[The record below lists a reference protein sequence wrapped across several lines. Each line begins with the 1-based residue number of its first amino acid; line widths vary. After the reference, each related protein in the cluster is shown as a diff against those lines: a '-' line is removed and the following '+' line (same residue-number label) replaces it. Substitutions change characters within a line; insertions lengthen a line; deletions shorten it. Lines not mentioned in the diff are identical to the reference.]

1 MQASKE
7 LVPSKSILLYEWKK
21 TFGRPAPLGCHSSF
35 FDKAISWQKQ
45 ANQQGGLSAS
55 ERRQLLG
62 YATPDNANIGTRL
75 IRVWHGET
83 HQVTV
88 FENHY
93 LYKDQR
99 WKSLSA
105 IARAITGTH
114 WSGPVFFGV
123 KKL

>member
-1 MQASKE
+1 MQATKYIVSSKN
-7 LVPSKSILLYEWKK
+7 ILLKEWQR
-21 TFGRPAPLGCHSSF
+21 TFNRPAPLGCHSSF
-35 FDKAISWQKQ
+35 FDKVISWQKQ
-45 ANQQGGLSAS
+45 SKQHGGLSAI

-62 YATPDNANIGTRL
+62 ETSNDNANIGTRL

-88 FENHY
+88 LENTY
-93 LYKDQR
+93 LYKDQH

-105 IARAITGTH
+105 IAKAITGTP

-123 KKL
+123 KKT